1 MNSPRLLPTATALSL
16 IAVLAGCR
24 DAQISSYKIPK
35 EAPPAAA
42 PAANPHAHADTAA
55 TPAPA
60 GAAAAAQLPPAS
72 PPAMPAKPDAAMAS
86 TPVATAGGALGWT
99 APAHWTSKAG
109 SSMRKGTYIIK
120 GSDGAEAELAIT
132 AFPGNVGGDLANV
145 NRWRGQL
152 QLQPIDA
159 AQLERDL
166 VRFTAN
172 SLAMAMID
180 IPGAPGAT
188 AQRMLGGIVPHA
200 GATWFFKLTG
210 PDALV
215 VSQKDAFIAFLKSVR
230 VP

>member
-1 MNSPRLLPTATALSL
+1 
-16 IAVLAGCR
+16 
-24 DAQISSYKIPK
+24 
-35 EAPPAAA
+35 
-42 PAANPHAHADTAA
+42 
-55 TPAPA
+55 
-60 GAAAAAQLPPAS
+60 
-72 PPAMPAKPDAAMAS
+72 
-86 TPVATAGGALGWT
+86 
-99 APAHWTSKAG
+99 
-109 SSMRKGTYIIK
+109 MRKGTYIIK

-152 QLQPIDA
+152 QVAPIDA

-172 SLAMAMID
+172 GLSIAMVD
-180 IPGAPGAT
+180 IAGPSGPT
-188 AQRMLGGIVPHA
+188 AQRMLGGIIPHA

-215 VSQKDAFIAFLKSVR
+215 AGQKDAFVAFLKSVR